1 MNLFVSCQ
9 IRKLIKWSFN
19 TTNKLEWNCYQKR
32 RMFDKTVMMKVRK
45 LLFQLIAQIKLESKY
60 TGDWNDKFEK
70 VSYFDK
76 LQEFEEDV

>member
-1 MNLFVSCQ
+1 
-9 IRKLIKWSFN
+9 
-19 TTNKLEWNCYQKR
+19 
-32 RMFDKTVMMKVRK
+32 MFDKTVMMKVRK